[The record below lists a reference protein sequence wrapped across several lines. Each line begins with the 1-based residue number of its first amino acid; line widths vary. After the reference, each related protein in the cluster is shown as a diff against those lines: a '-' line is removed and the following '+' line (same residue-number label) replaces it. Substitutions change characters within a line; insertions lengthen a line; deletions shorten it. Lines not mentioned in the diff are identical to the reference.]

1 MQANHQETIRESLD
15 QDLVDNIQRESCNS
29 SLEELC
35 SRHEPLVISMVTRLS
50 KKYSNWT
57 ISQEV
62 IDDKIYII
70 YTAAKKFKKNKN
82 TKFSTFLGNETK
94 WAFLNKCNQLKK
106 RSKHLTLMSDFLD
119 CLNLCPEEDP
129 HEEKLD
135 LILSVLASKEDKRM
149 LKIFNLR
156 YKIGKE
162 NKVMP
167 WHLVAK
173 EVGLSAQGC
182 INIHSSGILFLQE
195 KLKREGM
202 HA

>member
-1 MQANHQETIRESLD
+1 MQRYNKETTREPLD
-15 QDLVDNIQRESCNS
+15 QDLVEKIQADSCND

-35 SRHEPLVISMVTRLS
+35 SRHAPLVVSMATRLS
-50 KKYSNWT
+50 RKYNNWAIT
-57 ISQEV
+57 QEV
-62 IDDKIYII
+62 IDDKVYII
-70 YTAAKKFKKNKN
+70 YSAAQKFKKDRN

-106 RSKHLTLMSDFLD
+106 RSKHLSLMSDFLD
-119 CLNLCPEEDP
+119 CLRLVEEEDP
-129 HEEKLD
+129 HEEKLNQ
-135 LILSVLASKEDKRM
+135 LLSILEDKKDKRM
-149 LKIFNLR
+149 LRIFSLR
-156 YKIGKE
+156 YKIGKQ

-182 INIHSSGILFLQE
+182 INIHSSGITYLKD
-195 KLKREGM
+195 KLKREGL